1 MDDAIG
7 ALELEVL
14 TDPDVSQPNQLY
26 ILISEITLLRNYIQ
40 PIASLVNALRDHHSD
55 PLLATTPGISG
66 RPQKI
71 VTPSS
76 VEISPLA
83 HTYLGD
89 VEDHCIL
96 ITSQL
101 DQMSSAAEN
110 LTSLIFNMISAYQNE
125 SVKQLT
131 LVTIFFLPLTFL
143 TGYFGQNFERMWSVQ
158 QHSDAFFW
166 YVAIPTMAI
175 TTAYLM
181 RGSIIRFF
189 KRRKSVKKIARSRK
203 RRAAGDEKERVKF
216 SDRMKRDKILEQ
228 LLMNNDMDGV
238 AGKTPSEK
246 SRTPSDRNG

>member
-26 ILISEITLLRNYIQ
+26 ILTSEITLLRNYIQ

-71 VTPSS
+71 VAPSS
-76 VEISPLA
+76 VQISPLA

-143 TGYFGQNFERMWSVQ
+143 TGYFGQNFAIMWSVQ

-166 YVAIPTMAI
+166 YVAIPTMAV

-181 RGSIIRFF
+181 RGSIARFF
-189 KRRKSVKKIARSRK
+189 KKRKSMKVITRSRR
-203 RRAAGDEKERVKF
+203 RRAAGDEKARLRFISRVK
-216 SDRMKRDKILEQ
+216 RAEVLEQ
-228 LLMNNDMDGV
+228 QLMNEDVNGN
-238 AGKTPSEK
+238 ASTAKSEK
-246 SRTPSDRNG
+246 SRTPSDRSV